1 MIKIVDSISE
11 ILIKHYPTH
20 TQYIQEILKGF
31 ERPSFFIEFIDNQM
45 ETLNKLVYKDT
56 FLIKITYFI
65 KKNEYGMVDKLEQ
78 MEEVRR
84 LRDLFNILSIPV
96 IGTDRHMKVEGLEL
110 ITVDE
115 EIVLH
120 LELSLTNSREII
132 ENYELMGKVIF
143 NTRVR

>member
-11 ILIKHYPTH
+11 ILIRHYPTH
-20 TQYIQEILKGF
+20 TQYIQEIPKGF
-31 ERPSFFIEFIDNQM
+31 ERPSFFIEFIDNRM

-56 FLIKITYFI
+56 LLIKITYFI
-65 KKNEYGMVDKLEQ
+65 KKNEYGMVDKLKQ

-120 LELSLTNSREII
+120 LELSLTDSREII
-132 ENYELMGKVIF
+132 ESYELMGKVIL
-143 NTRVR
+143 NTRVK